1 MVPFGLQT
9 VTPQHVGVDQ
19 SKPFSLVKLVG
30 PSAAVCRRCGK
41 ILPHG
46 SKVSRSNTPPCR
58 AGSRF
63 PCSGDFALT
72 GRSPRVSLL
81 LDKLLSPKSLLSDS
95 HPSVSKPSSV
105 CYQGLITLE
114 EGTITEGLI
123 WFRVESYHVVAADGK
138 IFWLSAAP
146 T

>member
-1 MVPFGLQT
+1 MCTVQYYEYSRTVVP
-9 VTPQHVGVDQ
+9 VG
-19 SKPFSLVKLVG
+19 SY
-30 PSAAVCRRCGK
+30 
-41 ILPHG
+41 
-46 SKVSRSNTPPCR
+46 
-58 AGSRF
+58 
-63 PCSGDFALT
+63 
-72 GRSPRVSLL
+72 
-81 LDKLLSPKSLLSDS
+81 
-95 HPSVSKPSSV
+95 V

>member
-30 PSAAVCRRCGK
+30 PRAAVCRRYEK

-46 SKVSRSNTPPCR
+46 SKVSRSKSRPCR

-63 PCSGDFALT
+63 PCIILRPFATIRRQSKPKSQILLHRLHLVTLT
-72 GRSPRVSLL
+72 GWVGIQRTDVTFVIRTSPISILMPAKTRR
-81 LDKLLSPKSLLSDS
+81 
-95 HPSVSKPSSV
+95 
-105 CYQGLITLE
+105 LE
-114 EGTITEGLI
+114 AVTGPPL
-123 WFRVESYHVVAADGK
+123 
-138 IFWLSAAP
+138 
-146 T
+146 